1 MYSAYKLNKQGDN
14 IQPWCTLYLL
24 GIKYFKL
31 CHTFEIYLHYI
42 LPWWLRQWSICLQC
56 RRPRFDP
63 WVRKILCRRKRQPTP
78 VLFPGKSH
86 GRRTLVGHSP
96 WGRKELD
103 TTERLHF
110 LSFLSLYYIACESI
124 QVHVQ
129 PQPYFPVNPVIP
141 NWQNHIMQPG
151 ASLVAL
157 AVKKQPANAGD
168 MWHVGLI
175 PGSGRS
181 PGGGHDNPL
190 PYSCLENPMDRGA
203 RQATVH
209 RVSES
214 RIWLKWL
221 GMHIPFY
228 RGNDY
233 SWWKMFFIEFQ
244 LINEEEMICDHW
256 SKC

>member
-1 MYSAYKLNKQGDN
+1 MCSHRKCLILYSNEKCL
-14 IQPWCTLYLL
+14 TLYFQDNPSV
-24 GIKYFKL
+24 I
-31 CHTFEIYLHYI
+31 
-42 LPWWLRQWSICLQC
+42 Q
-56 RRPRFDP
+56 DP
-63 WVRKILCRRKRQPTP
+63 TSVRKPASINL
-78 VLFPGKSH
+78 VHFPNFYSS
-86 GRRTLVGHSP
+86 LIPQSIY
-96 WGRKELD
+96 
-103 TTERLHF
+103 
-110 LSFLSLYYIACESI
+110 SFLSLYYIACESI

-203 RQATVH
+203 WQATVH